1 MVKRTLSPV
10 AEAYERC
17 KEARNALHALDNARC
32 MEVTE
37 DKAGILW
44 ERWVLL
50 YPNSHAGVILY
61 ATPHGWDLY
70 VPLTRDQDIN
80 ATLDALRALA
90 AK

>member
-1 MVKRTLSPV
+1 MIKKALSPV
-10 AEAYERC
+10 AQAYERGDS
-17 KEARNALHALDNARC
+17 ARKTLSALDARC

-44 ERWVLL
+44 ERWIVGRS
-50 YPNSHAGVILY
+50 NVILF
-61 ATPHGWDLY
+61 ATPHGWDLFASIA
-70 VPLTRDQDIN
+70 PTTETT